1 MPGRGVYVCVCE
13 ICVSVCLS
21 ENQTMQINK
30 ALLLV
35 TNKDN
40 H

>member
-13 ICVSVCLS
+13 ICVCVCLS